1 LTRRR
6 TGARGS
12 ALTRSLTGDHHH
24 LNLLFKNSIKEIG
37 LGLVKKRGLGLVEKI
52 GLAVFT
58 FYTISLNKRK
68 KWFLK

>member
-24 LNLLFKNSIKEIG
+24 LNLLFKNSIKEKG
-37 LGLVKKRGLGLVEKI
+37 LGLVKKRGLGLMKKE
-52 GLAVFT
+52 GWAVFIFT
-58 FYTISLNKRK
+58 PFH
-68 KWFLK
+68 